1 MIKLVSKLE
10 NNLLTKNLS
19 IKKIGRNVDQSWRL
33 KKDKSRFTNTNIDQ
47 FYTLAKKIRLIRRE
61 IIRCWKE
68 VVYSTFFRKKNV
80 SKLKKI

>member
-33 KKDKSRFTNTNIDQ
+33 KKEINPDSTNTNIDQ
-47 FYTLAKKIRLIRRE
+47 FYTLAKKSGSYGGKLLGAGRGGFILLF
-61 IIRCWKE
+61 
-68 VVYSTFFRKKNV
+68 SKK
-80 SKLKKI
+80 KYF